1 LVVLINSLLPVTTFF
16 VTNKGEFPKSKPS
29 IFFPPLS
36 PSISLFSAC
45 HLIADSFNK
54 SKSANTSIESAPFF
68 KAQEI
73 VVVAL
78 KTSMTTAISG
88 IVSGTSFAT

>member
-1 LVVLINSLLPVTTFF
+1 MNSLLPLTTFF
-16 VTNKGEFPKSKPS
+16 VTDKGEFPKSKPS

-36 PSISLFSAC
+36 PSFSLFSAC
-45 HLIADSFNK
+45 QLIADSFNK
-54 SKSANTSIESAPFF
+54 SKSAKTCIESAPFF

-78 KTSMTTAISG
+78 KTSMTTAMSG
-88 IVSGTSFAT
+88 LFSGTSFAT

>member
-1 LVVLINSLLPVTTFF
+1 MLIKSLLPKTASL

-29 IFFPPLS
+29 IFLPPLS
-36 PSISLFSAC
+36 PNIIRLSIC
-45 HLIADSFNK
+45 HLYADSFNK
-54 SKSANTSIESAPFF
+54 SRSAKTSIESAPLY

-78 KTSMTTAISG
+78 NTSITTAISG
-88 IVSGTSFAT
+88 LISGTSFATW